1 MTRATPLALTALAA
15 AGVLVSG
22 ATTATA
28 DDGPADKP
36 GIATLEKQTPDT
48 ATSVLAAHSQFFG
61 PFVAVPA
68 GSNLT
73 ASVTCPAGQVP
84 TGGGG
89 ATSAFKIFFTD
100 SFASGSSWF
109 VRGTN
114 TNTVPESIR
123 AFAVC
128 TTP

>member
-1 MTRATPLALTALAA
+1 MNRTTSLALTALAT
-15 AGVLVSG
+15 AGILVSG

-36 GIATLEKQTPDT
+36 GIAAPGQQTPAT
-48 ATSVLAAHSQFFG
+48 TSVLAAHPQIFG
-61 PFVAVPA
+61 PFVTVPA
-68 GSNLT
+68 GSNGL
-73 ASVTCPAGQVP
+73 ASVACPAGQVP

-100 SFASGSSWF
+100 SFASGNSWF

-123 AFAVC
+123 AFVVC